1 MTAQYARPELV
12 ATCWTSAGNVGPLDV
27 PEESPFDVIERVRAI
42 AATGWSGFGL
52 AQDDLAVVKKTIG
65 FAALREEARSLGLT
79 HIEVEVVGS
88 WWREESLWRPT
99 WELLLEAAEV
109 LGATFIKV
117 GSAFGEPVTDHD
129 FLVEPLRRLGDEA
142 AAIGTKVALEPLP
155 FALIGSMPQGA
166 RLIRDVGHPAV
177 GLIVDYWHI
186 FRAGT
191 SLQQLVETVPRS
203 AVFGVELSDAAA
215 EPVGDLFEDTRD
227 RRALVGEGAQDV
239 AGFIR
244 AMREIGFDGPWG
256 VEVISHEHRAR
267 ALTDALRVSFD
278 SAFALVAAER
288 S

>member
-1 MTAQYARPELV
+1 MTTPQPAPKLV

-27 PEESPFDVIERVRAI
+27 PEESPFDVIDRVRAI

-65 FAALREEARSLGLT
+65 FEALRDEARELGLQ
-79 HIEVEVVGS
+79 HIEVEVVGG
-88 WWREESLWRPT
+88 WWLEESRWRPT

-109 LGATFIKV
+109 LGAAFVKV
-117 GSAFGEPVTDHD
+117 GSAFGEPLADLG
-129 FLVEPLRRLGDEA
+129 FMVEPFRRLGDEA
-142 AAIGTKVALEPLP
+142 AAVGTKVALEPLP
-155 FALIGSMPQGA
+155 FSLVGSMPQGA
-166 RLIRDVGHPAV
+166 KLVSEVGHPAV

-191 SLQQLVETVPRS
+191 TLKELVETVPRE
-203 AVFGVELSDAAA
+203 AVFGVELSDAAL

-227 RRALVGEGAQDV
+227 RRTLVGEGEQDV

-267 ALTDALRVSFD
+267 ALTDALRLAHD
-278 SAFALVAAER
+278 SAFALVAEGR
-288 S
+288 